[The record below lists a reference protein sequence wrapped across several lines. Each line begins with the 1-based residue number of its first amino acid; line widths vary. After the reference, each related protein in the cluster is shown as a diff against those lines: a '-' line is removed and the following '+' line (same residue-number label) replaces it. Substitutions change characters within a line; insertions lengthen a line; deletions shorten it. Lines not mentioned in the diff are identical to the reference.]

1 LKLSALRTVLGSTR
15 YHCKELYITPIL
27 RCIIFYLLS
36 KEGTSVYTC
45 EGGLKCFVTFV
56 LYWEP
61 VSIYQGQ
68 MWSLDSHVLLSQDRG
83 NSTSLWGTEGLPDA
97 KPRSQC
103 FCFGGSS
110 VVTESTT
117 WSSRSF
123 LLPGL
128 SAALC
133 RIREVS
139 PNNEGSNHPGR
150 LCMYYA
156 PFLMRPS

>member
-1 LKLSALRTVLGSTR
+1 LKLSVLRTVLGSTR

-27 RCIIFYLLS
+27 RCIIFYMLS

-56 LYWEP
+56 LYWEA

-68 MWSLDSHVLLSQDRG
+68 VWSLDSHVLLSQDRG

-97 KPRSQC
+97 KPWSQC

-110 VVTESTT
+110 RNRPLGVLDHFCFWVYLQP
-117 WSSRSF
+117 F
-123 LLPGL
+123 
-128 SAALC
+128 
-133 RIREVS
+133 IVY
-139 PNNEGSNHPGR
+139 GR
-150 LCMYYA
+150 FRQITKVPTIQAGCA
-156 PFLMRPS
+156 CTIPPS